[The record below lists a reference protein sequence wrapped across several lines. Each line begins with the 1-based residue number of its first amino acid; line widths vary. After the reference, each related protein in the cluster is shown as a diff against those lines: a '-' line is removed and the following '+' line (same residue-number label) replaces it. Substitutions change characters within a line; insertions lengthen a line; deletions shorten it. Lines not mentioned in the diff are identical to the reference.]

1 MIVDTSVVI
10 DAVADPGP
18 RGVAARNALAEQPA
32 AERMS
37 SPGHLAFEVLSG
49 LRAAANR
56 PNHPLQADDVEQ
68 ALHDAEALGIAID
81 GTPWA
86 DVHRAWQLAQG
97 SIRYADAVYVAAAE
111 RLQTTLLTADARI
124 QGSGAQV
131 DCTIVTVTAHPRPA

>member
-32 AERMS
+32 AERMGA
-37 SPGHLAFEVLSG
+37 PGHLAFEVLSG

-81 GTPWA
+81 ATPWA

-131 DCTIVTVTAHPRPA
+131 DCTIVTVTPHPRPA

>member
-1 MIVDTSVVI
+1 MIVDDSVVI

-18 RGVAARNALAEQPA
+18 RGVAARNALADQPA

-37 SPGHLAFEVLSG
+37 CPGHLAFEVLSG

-56 PNHPLQADDVEQ
+56 PSHPLQADDVER

-81 GTPWA
+81 ATPWA
-86 DVHRAWQLAQG
+86 DVHRAWELAQG
-97 SIRYADAVYVAAAE
+97 SMRYADAVYVAAAE

-124 QGSGAQV
+124 RGSGAQV
-131 DCTIVTVTAHPRPA
+131 GCTIVTVTPRSPA

>member
-1 MIVDTSVVI
+1 MIVDASVVI

-18 RGVAARNALAEQPA
+18 RGVAARTALAAQPA

-37 SPGHLAFEVLSG
+37 APGHLAFEVLSG

-56 PNHPLQADDVEQ
+56 PSHPLQADDVER
-68 ALHDAEALGIAID
+68 ALHDAEALGIAIHA
-81 GTPWA
+81 TPWA
-86 DVHRAWQLAQG
+86 DVHRAWTLAQG
-97 SIRYADAVYVAAAE
+97 SIRYADAVHVAAAE

-131 DCTIVTVTAHPRPA
+131 GCTIVTVTPRPRPA